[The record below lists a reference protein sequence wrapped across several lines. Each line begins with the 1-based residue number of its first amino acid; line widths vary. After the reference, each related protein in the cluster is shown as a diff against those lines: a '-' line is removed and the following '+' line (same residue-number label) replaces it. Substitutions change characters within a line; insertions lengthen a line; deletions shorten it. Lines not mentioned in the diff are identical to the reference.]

1 MMGPFE
7 YNVDFLTDSDNS
19 TGLSFSV
26 FGMSQEGLM
35 HKESS
40 IGNQDSASIYIGKR
54 LLVGTIADGCTSGTN
69 LNGHSFN
76 QVGAYFLSF
85 LGVRI
90 ARRIVLKNKVSLA
103 GFPLEFE
110 RLINYRL
117 ARTINAVHPWK
128 FERKQ
133 FLNNLMS
140 STLTVFVITEKYYVI
155 LNCGDGDVFI
165 NGNRMTVTSS
175 SGKYLSNN
183 FVEFNSGDEEALVSM
198 KIVGSGNTKNLDSL
212 LIATDGLLD
221 TDVLETPEFGSFF
234 FDSKIVGLKNGF
246 QDRRREFQKR
256 VVKEVLKKK
265 EGRDWPTDDATFI
278 SVIRTNTDKKT

>member
-1 MMGPFE
+1 
-7 YNVDFLTDSDNS
+7 
-19 TGLSFSV
+19 
-26 FGMSQEGLM
+26 MSQEGLM